1 MRQSGH
7 WGEARPLA
15 SDDVRRMLKERIE
28 AINWK
33 QAAEDALPF
42 IRDARAVV
50 LWRPELFNEA
60 AGRIIWG

>member
-15 SDDVRRMLKERIE
+15 SDDVRRMLGERVQ

-42 IRDARAVV
+42 VRDPRAV
-50 LWRPELFNEA
+50 EL
-60 AGRIIWG
+60 